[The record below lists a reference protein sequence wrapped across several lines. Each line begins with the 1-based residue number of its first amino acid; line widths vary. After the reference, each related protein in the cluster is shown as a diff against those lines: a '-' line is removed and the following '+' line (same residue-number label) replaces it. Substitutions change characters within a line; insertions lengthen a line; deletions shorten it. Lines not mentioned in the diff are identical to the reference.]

1 MIIRD
6 CYGKLCVISRKT
18 CKNDIS
24 YNEKLYYLRLDYG
37 KKYKNS
43 IVLIP
48 KSNILQSKN
57 IEIKLD

>member
-6 CYGKLCVISRKT
+6 CYGKLCIISRKT

-24 YNEKLYYLRLDYG
+24 YYEKLFNFKFAYK

-43 IVLIP
+43 IFLIP
-48 KSNILQSKN
+48 KSNDYENKN
-57 IEIKLD
+57 IQIKLD

>member
-6 CYGKLCVISRKT
+6 CYGKLCIISRKT

-24 YNEKLYYLRLDYG
+24 YYEKLYNLRLAYG

-43 IVLIP
+43 ICLIP
-48 KSNILQSKN
+48 KSNILQNKN
-57 IEIKLD
+57 IQINLD